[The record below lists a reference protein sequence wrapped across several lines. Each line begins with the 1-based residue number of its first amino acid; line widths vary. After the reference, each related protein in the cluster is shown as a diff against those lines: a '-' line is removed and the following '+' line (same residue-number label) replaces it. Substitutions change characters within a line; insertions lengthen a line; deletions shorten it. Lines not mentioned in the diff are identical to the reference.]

1 MKLLLTSQGWEK
13 NLKIKKEFLKLANKK
28 PSKIVLFLVTTAT
41 KKDKDWKHVKFHV
54 KELKKI
60 GLNKKNIKVFSL
72 NKKVESSNLKSVD
85 LIYVCGGNT
94 FHYLYKIRTT
104 GLDKEIK
111 KLVKK
116 GVSYF
121 GISAGSIVA
130 GPRIDIASIGVT
142 VPGDKNDLGL
152 KNLNGLRLINTIIYP
167 HYSRQEE
174 RAIKRFEK
182 ENKCKVFRLTDRQAL
197 VVRGKIKRII
207 K

>member
-1 MKLLLTSQGWEK
+1 MKLFLTSQGWEK
-13 NLKIKKEFLKLANKK
+13 NLKIKEEFLKLLNKK
-28 PSKIVLFLVTTAT
+28 TSKVVLFLVTTAT
-41 KKDKDWKHVKFHV
+41 KKDKDWKYVKFHI

-60 GLNKKNIKVFSL
+60 GINEKNIKVFSL
-72 NKKVESSNLKSVD
+72 NKKVKPSNLRSVD
-85 LIYVCGGNT
+85 VIYVCGGNT

-116 GVSYF
+116 GVVYF

-142 VPGDKNDLGL
+142 VPGDKNVFGL
-152 KNLNGLRLINTIIYP
+152 ENLNGLRLINTIIYP
-167 HYSRQEE
+167 HYSKQEE
-174 RAIKRFEK
+174 SAIKRFEE

-197 VVRGKIKRII
+197 VVRNKIKRII